1 MITIPRPHLAG
12 PATLVLM
19 LATATT
25 ALAQRDLT
33 DIPVPDPELE
43 RETFILPEGFEVN
56 LFAADPAIAKPIQM
70 NFDPQGR
77 LWIVSSE
84 IYPHIKPDEIANDKV
99 LVLEDTDA
107 DGVSDRTTVFADGLL
122 IPTAVAPGDGGVYV
136 GASTELLH
144 FSDTDGDGKAD
155 RRRVVLSGFGTED
168 THHIVHT
175 FRWGP
180 EQRLYFSQSIY
191 IHSHI
196 ETPWGVRRLNAGGI
210 WQFQP
215 RDLQLNVFARGLV
228 NTWGTAFD
236 DYGTTFATDGAG
248 GEGINYMVPGA
259 YYTTSYGAKRI
270 LPGLNPGSP
279 KHCGLEVVAGRHLPD
294 DWQGSLITNDFRGH
308 RVCRFELTEHGSG
321 FVSQEKQ
328 EVIKSD
334 HVAFRPV
341 DVKIGPDGAIYVADW
356 YNPIIQHGE
365 VDFRDPRRDHTH
377 GRIWRITYRPNK
389 PLERPNLVDAE
400 TSELVSQLASP
411 ENFTRQQAMRVLTE
425 RGTSVLGD
433 VERWVRRLDNTAPNY
448 HRHLL
453 QALWLHQ
460 SLDVLNV
467 ELLDQLLNCSE
478 PGARAAATRVLG
490 DWSGRIDKPL
500 ARLEK
505 RVSDEHARVRLEA
518 IRALAKIPRPESAE
532 IAMRAL
538 DTEMDE
544 WLDYALWLTA
554 VELQPVWQPALA
566 KGEIDFGNNARHLAF
581 ALKSAGST
589 EAVPSLLALL
599 TEGEVAAG
607 DISDVLGVVGD
618 FGRPED
624 LQTVLQYAI
633 ASTEHPQTSVAALET
648 LLNVHQRR
656 KIAPAGDLSAL
667 APLLDSSP
675 VPVRRLA
682 ARLAGAWKVESLWPQ
697 LRGLIEGE
705 NRLEIADAWA
715 AAVSEY
721 GGAEAA
727 DVLARAAQE
736 PDLFGPAVIGLLK
749 LRPRAAAKAVIDQFA
764 VEGENPTAPS
774 VDGSN
779 IFRAF
784 LQRQQ
789 GPQLLTEQLEGR
801 KIHPDAA
808 VVALRAIGSSGQAHA
823 ELANA
828 LRAAGGITGGPR
840 ELSAEEMATLVAEVQ
855 KAGDPHRGEQIYR
868 RSDLSCLKCHSLG
881 DAGGQV
887 GPNMRSLGTTA
898 QPDYIVHALLQP
910 NKHVKEGYQ
919 TIVVLTD
926 EGNVVSGIKTQQ
938 TDTELL
944 LRDAE
949 DRMLQIPLDQIDEQ
963 ANGASLMPAG
973 LADKLTRA
981 ELVDLVAFLWALGRE
996 PEFTVTNDVVARRWD
1011 VMEPSQQASFRLRR
1025 TSYATA
1031 ATDDP
1036 SFTWSRTYSRVNG
1049 DLPLADLPEIGVRN
1063 RVAAGRRGVSFV
1075 RCELEVAAGG
1085 VGRLVFNDPSG
1096 LSGWLGELPLDM
1108 ADSVEVE
1115 LTEGTHRLTLAIDR
1129 SARQTPL
1136 RIELKAADGSPL
1148 VARFAG
1154 GK

>member
-1 MITIPRPHLAG
+1 MTTIRAPRAAG
-12 PATLVLM
+12 LATLLM
-19 LATATT
+19 MLVTATT

-56 LFAADPAIAKPIQM
+56 LFAADPQIAKPIQM

-84 IYPHIKPDEIANDKV
+84 IYPHIKPGEIANDKV
-99 LVLEDTDA
+99 LVLEDTDS
-107 DGVSDRTTVFADGLL
+107 DGVSDKTTVFADGLL

-215 RDLQLNVFARGLV
+215 RDLQLSVFARGLV

-259 YYTTSYGAKRI
+259 YYTTSYGARRI

-279 KHCGLEVVAGRHLPD
+279 KHCGLEIVAGRHLPE

-308 RVCRFELTEHGSG
+308 RVCRFVLTELGSG

-377 GRIWRITYRPNK
+377 GRIWRITYKPNK
-389 PLERPNLVDAE
+389 TLERPNLVDAD
-400 TSELVSQLASP
+400 TSELVRQLASP

-425 RGTSVLGD
+425 RGTPVLA
-433 VERWVRRLDNTAPNY
+433 ELKQWVRGLDNTAENY
-448 HRHLL
+448 HRNLL

-467 ELLDQLLNCSE
+467 ELLDQLLNCST

-490 DWSGRIDKPL
+490 DWADRIDDPL
-500 ARLEK
+500 GRLEK

-518 IRALAKIPRPESAE
+518 VRALAKISRPESIE
-532 IAMRAL
+532 IATRAL
-538 DTEMDE
+538 DSEMDE

-554 VELQPVWQPALA
+554 VELQPIWQPALA
-566 KGEIDFGNNARHLAF
+566 EGTIDFDNNARHLAF
-581 ALKSAGST
+581 ALKSAGSA
-589 EAVPSLLALL
+589 EAVPSLLKML
-599 TEGEVAAG
+599 TGGDVADE
-607 DISDVLGVVGD
+607 DIPDVLSVVGD

-624 LQTVLQYAI
+624 LQAVLQYAV
-633 ASTEHPQTSVAALET
+633 ASTEQPQKSVAALQT

-656 KIAPAGDLSAL
+656 KLAPAGDLTEL
-667 APLLDSSP
+667 APLLKSSTP
-675 VPVRRLA
+675 IRRVA
-682 ARLAGAWKVESLWPQ
+682 ARLAGAWKVEALWPQ
-697 LRGLIEGE
+697 LEGLIEDE
-705 NRLEIADAWA
+705 NRQEIADAWA
-715 AAVSEY
+715 AAVADY
-721 GGAEAA
+721 GGAQAA
-727 DVLARAAQE
+727 DLLARASRE
-736 PDLFGPAVIGLLK
+736 PDLFEPAVIGLLK

-764 VEGENPTAPS
+764 VRDDKAAPAL
-774 VDGSN
+774 DGTN

-789 GPQLLTEQLEGR
+789 GPQLLTEQLEGQT
-801 KIHPDAA
+801 IHPDAA

-840 ELSAEEMATLVAEVQ
+840 ELSNEEMARLVAEVQ
-855 KAGDPHRGEQIYR
+855 KSGDPHRGEQIYR
-868 RSDLSCLKCHSLG
+868 RTDLSCLKCHSVG

-898 QPDYIVHALLQP
+898 QPDYIVHAILQP

-919 TIVVLTD
+919 TVVVLTD
-926 EGNVVSGIKTQQ
+926 EGNVVSGIKTRQ

-949 DRMLQIPLDQIDEQ
+949 DRLTRIPLDQIDDQ

-973 LADKLTRA
+973 LADKLTRT

-996 PEFTVTNDVVARRWD
+996 PEFTVTNDVIARRWE
-1011 VMEPSQQASFRLRR
+1011 VMQPSQQASFRLRR

-1036 SFTWSRTYSRVNG
+1036 SFSWTRAYSRVNG
-1049 DLPLADLPEIGVRN
+1049 DLPLSELPEIGVRN

-1075 RCELEVAAGG
+1075 RCEIEVAAGG
-1085 VGRLVFNDPSG
+1085 SGKLILNDATG
-1096 LSGWLGELPLDM
+1096 LSGWLGELPLDV
-1108 ADSVEVE
+1108 ADAMDVE
-1115 LTEGTHRLTLAIDR
+1115 LPEGTHRLTFAIDR
-1129 SARQTPL
+1129 SERQSPL
-1136 RIELKAADGSPL
+1136 KLELKTADGSPL
-1148 VARFAG
+1148 VARFVG